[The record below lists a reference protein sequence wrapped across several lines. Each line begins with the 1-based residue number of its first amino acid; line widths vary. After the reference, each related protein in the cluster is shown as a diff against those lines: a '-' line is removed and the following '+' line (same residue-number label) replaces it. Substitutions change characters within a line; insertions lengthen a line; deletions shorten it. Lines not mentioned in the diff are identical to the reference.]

1 MATIGDR
8 ARVAITLGTTTLLG
22 AETYVRV
29 FHPHFLGA
37 LGSAVPWG
45 LALVGVFV
53 VYRWWALLPALVVPV
68 VHGYAY
74 NYTSHVDRWAS
85 ESVTFGSPVADGL
98 VGIAVCLVIFAIPL
112 LLRFL
117 WESFRSQP
125 HERVSPGRPA
135 P

>member
-22 AETYVRV
+22 ADTYVRV
-29 FHPHFLGA
+29 FHPDFLGA
-37 LGSAVPWG
+37 AGVAVLWG

-68 VHGYAY
+68 FYGYAY

-85 ESVTFGSPVADGL
+85 ESVTFGSPVANGL
-98 VGIAVCLVIFAIPL
+98 ATTAFCLVIFAIPL
-112 LLRFL
+112 LLRSV
-117 WESFRSQP
+117 WELFRSRP
-125 HERVSPGRPA
+125 HGRVSTG
-135 P
+135 